1 MCPPSHSHPSLR
13 LILTRPPILTHPLP
27 TCARANLTHP
37 PGAGADYGAGN
48 VTDWP
53 LEGGA
58 IKLHLHHDYTFVFI
72 NLGLGKNS
80 SNFNVS
86 LTPDF
91 WNVTTPGQLCVE
103 KLALPDDVEVRDGDV
118 ASIQVITGGES
129 GVALYNCA
137 DIRFKKG
144 AKGPSNCTSEVEYV
158 EVTDQVTLDAESN
171 SSSNSNSSD
180 SSDDDSAAGVLG
192 VNKVA
197 VTSVAGLAAL
207 FAMGFGL

>member
-1 MCPPSHSHPSLR
+1 MSLLT
-13 LILTRPPILTHPLP
+13 LILSV
-27 TCARANLTHP
+27 
-37 PGAGADYGAGN
+37 GAGADYGEGN

-58 IKLHLHHDYTFVFI
+58 IKLELHHDYTYVYI

-91 WNVTTPGQLCVE
+91 WNVTTPGELCVE
-103 KLALPDDVEVRDGDV
+103 KLALPDGVEVQDGDL
-118 ASIQVITGGES
+118 ASIQVVTGGDS
-129 GVALYNCA
+129 GTALYNCA

-144 AKGPSNCTSEVEYV
+144 AKGPNNCTSEVKYI
-158 EVTDQVTLDAESN
+158 EVKDQSTFDAESN
-171 SSSNSNSSD
+171 SSSNSNSS
-180 SSDDDSAAGVLG
+180 SSGDDDNAAGVLN

-197 VTSVAGLAAL
+197 LTSVAGLAAL